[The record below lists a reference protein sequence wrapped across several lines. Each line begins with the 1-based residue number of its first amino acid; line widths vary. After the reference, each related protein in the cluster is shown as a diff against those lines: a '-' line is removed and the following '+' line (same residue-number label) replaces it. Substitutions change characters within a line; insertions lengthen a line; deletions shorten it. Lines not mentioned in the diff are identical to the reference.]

1 MDFFNKLLSKLEIK
15 LFLIET
21 FLPLGPSSLLLETCF
36 LGPPITTL
44 STMGTY
50 SSYP

>member
-1 MDFFNKLLSKLEIK
+1 MDSFNKLSLELEIK
-15 LFLIET
+15 LFQLET
-21 FLPLGPSSLLLETCF
+21 CLPFGPSSLLLETCF